1 MRNKM
6 NVSLKADEYIEHKHM
21 NAVRQILKIDL
32 DPSKDLSTLLL
43 VGTWLELKWDAR
55 REQDA

>member
-21 NAVRQILKIDL
+21 NAVRQSLKIDL

-43 VGTWLELKWDAR
+43 VGT
-55 REQDA
+55 